1 MSALGR
7 ILAVIPARGGSKGVP
22 RKNIREVR
30 GTPLIGYTIETAL
43 KAKKMLY
50 RIIVSTD
57 DEEIA
62 AISKEYGAE
71 VPFMRPKEIA
81 NDQASMIP
89 VLQHAVK
96 CVEKEDNIKIDW
108 VLLLQPTDPLRE
120 VTDIERGI
128 KLALANDSD
137 SVISVERVFAHHP
150 VLMKKIENNRLL
162 PFIIEEKEGTPRQEY
177 NPPAFMRNGSIYL
190 TKREVLMEM
199 DSIWGIN
206 IKPMIMKE
214 GSRIS
219 IDTKNDL
226 KLAEIL
232 IKERKYEK
240 S

>member
-22 RKNIREVR
+22 RKNIREVC

-57 DEEIA
+57 DEKIA